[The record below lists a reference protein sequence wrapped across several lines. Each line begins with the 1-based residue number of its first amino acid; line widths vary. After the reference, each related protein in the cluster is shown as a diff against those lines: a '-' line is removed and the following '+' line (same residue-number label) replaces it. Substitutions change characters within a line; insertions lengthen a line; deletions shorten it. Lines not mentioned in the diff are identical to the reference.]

1 MRSRAWLRF
10 VAAVA
15 LVTGALFALLFV
27 GCGSDNG
34 LVGGSCAQGYAPC
47 GSNCCPVSTD
57 GSAGDGTMMTDGS
70 DSSSRDGDGSG
81 SDVFDAFGADRIGP
95 GKDGAT
101 DGTSGDGTSG
111 DGTSGDGTSGD
122 GTGGD
127 GSTSDGSGDSE
138 AGITCMSP
146 LVDCGGVCVDLT
158 SDPNNCGFCFNV
170 CASVICQMSMCVGTT
185 AGGVVYAGHDY
196 LTTNVG
202 SAQARVLSNAVV
214 IPQNSPLDVLSY
226 ERYANSGAATRV
238 KLIVLAAAAMVG
250 RTVNVTST
258 VVDADIPNKLKFK
271 NFQVLIVHDQTTAAS
286 GVLAALGTAWAS
298 TLATFTQAGGI
309 VIILDGGTGTGEMPA
324 LSTATG
330 LLSVTAHAP
339 LTTGT
344 PLLDVAPGD
353 AVGVG
358 GISPYGAGRN
368 SVTITTE
375 ASGGNV
381 VYVIED
387 PSDAGPGLPVVVHKA
402 F

>member
-1 MRSRAWLRF
+1 MTSRAWLRF

-47 GSNCCPVSTD
+47 GGNCCPVSTD
-57 GSAGDGTMMTDGS
+57 GSSGDGTMMVDGS
-70 DSSSRDGDGSG
+70 DSSSRDGDGSA
-81 SDVFDAFGADRIGP
+81 SDAFDAFGADRIGP

-101 DGTSGDGTSG
+101 DGTGGDGM
-111 DGTSGDGTSGD
+111 
-122 GTGGD
+122 GGD
-127 GSTSDGSGDSE
+127 GSTSDGAGDSE
-138 AGITCMSP
+138 AGVTCMPP

-214 IPQNSPLDVLSY
+214 IPQNSPLNVLSY
-226 ERYANSGAATRV
+226 ERYASSNAATRV

-258 VVDADIPNKLKFK
+258 STDSDIPNKLKFNK
-271 NFQVLIVHDQTTAAS
+271 FQVLIVHDQTTAAS
-286 GVLAALGTAWAS
+286 GVLAALGTSWAS

-309 VIILDGGTGTGEMPA
+309 VIVLDGGTGTGEMPA
-324 LSTATG
+324 FSTATG
-330 LLSVTAHAP
+330 LLSVTAHSP
-339 LTTGT
+339 LVTGT
-344 PLLDVAPGD
+344 QVFDVAPGD

-358 GISPYGAGRN
+358 VVSPYGAGRN

-375 ASGGNV
+375 AAGGNV
-381 VYVIED
+381 VYVIEE